1 MQMQIGMWTEEMQKA
16 FLFTDHNLTEQLSDE
31 ELEASSEV
39 EKSAFTVAALK
50 AARAKKAAEAIGW
63 KSHQATPLTSHRSR
77 ELRGHDHSLSLEL
90 ASTDVPASDA
100 K

>member
-1 MQMQIGMWTEEMQKA
+1 MDEEAVFRDNFFELSQADQVMQIGMWTEEMQKA

-77 ELRGHDHSLSLEL
+77 ELLR
-90 ASTDVPASDA
+90 T
-100 K
+100 